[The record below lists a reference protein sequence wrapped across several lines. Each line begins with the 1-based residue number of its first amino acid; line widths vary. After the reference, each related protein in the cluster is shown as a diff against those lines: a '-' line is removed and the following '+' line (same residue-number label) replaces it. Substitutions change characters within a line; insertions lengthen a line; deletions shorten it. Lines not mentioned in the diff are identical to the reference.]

1 MQESGDFLNRLWSEL
16 DRQRSS
22 SFHRLYR
29 GQLAGV
35 IAALLFLR
43 WLDLEESER
52 EAVSAFDESNYEPT
66 LPSRLRWSTWTR
78 LRGPDLHHF
87 VTGELPHGLRTID
100 GSPHRI
106 RLQRIAD
113 VFELDLGMQTF
124 LFDMILDWINELDL
138 ASPAGLDSAS
148 RIMDDIVQWAVED
161 KKSSGEHI
169 TPKGVVD
176 LMVELADP
184 QPGNRIYDPCFGSAG
199 ILVACARRL
208 REKAKRLPLSAW
220 NDLRSNSFFGVEIN
234 PVWYVIGMTRLV
246 LAGIP
251 EPGLELGDALE
262 RSTRKTS
269 SSEKF
274 DVVLA
279 CPPWGWWGKAGPLA
293 VHSSI
298 NFRYDYRINSKDAE
312 NLFVQHVAESL
323 RPGGKAV
330 IAVPEGT
337 LFKPG
342 ADRQLRQW
350 LLQEFRV
357 EGVISLPAGAFAPFT
372 NIKSNLLVF
381 RRELPAT
388 KVRFCVVHSL
398 AGAERRPSS
407 ETELPV
413 DVARRFTSTDG
424 TELLHERWGK
434 CRLLRVEGTDW
445 IVEVESNGIRH
456 RTPAEKRSE
465 FKFVREGSLL
475 AQDEDAWDT
484 PIKDLALREWEL
496 VAKAS
501 GVDQLQQLLDTLSE
515 TDDAIPVQPLSSI
528 AEVFAGTSYDKRTTI
543 EKPDDLALAGLIRV
557 ADVQEGKIGQPAL
570 FLTNAAE
577 EKLSDRLR
585 LQKGDILAS
594 TSGSIGKIAV
604 VPATPAPLVASKSVV
619 VIRPQEGILPSY
631 LAALL
636 QSESYQGWLAGHARG
651 STIQHLSVRTL
662 RHLQIPVPGIQLQER
677 VATICEGR
685 RGDALTVLVELIT
698 GNVRDPIVEW
708 FGSSEAVKAVL
719 DQKGAGKSSQPTML
733 LERLAESCKEIRNR
747 VVHGVDGSSDSKFTA
762 WITTFSEAMEGL
774 RGISRVPEGSAQLSI
789 LEGTRAGIAQ
799 SSKILGDRT
808 LPAVKTALSLARQVE
823 DSVAELRERL
833 LDTVEIQAKIEP
845 EIIEAGRSCEVI
857 LRVRNE
863 SPLPLRGVVVST
875 DPPIGKS
882 SVNFLGERQE
892 VSIPLSIPAPDTAG
906 FYDFQAKWNGTRLD
920 GRTASGRIPLRIEV
934 RGETLPAAMMAA
946 DDLGTSPYIVGNPVD
961 RQEMLFGRDDVID
974 RIKRQLSTTQ
984 TANVILLEGNRRTGK
999 TSILQRLASRG
1010 VLPDW
1015 VPVNCSFQGGEGA
1028 DGTAGLH
1035 TREVFR
1041 LMARE
1046 IGWQAFDAGV
1056 ETWFSDIDPPDP
1068 KKKFKPQFTKALA
1081 TAFNTDRP
1089 LEVFELYLLE
1099 VIDACKPRRLLVM
1112 LDEFDKLQEGI
1123 DAGITSPQVPENIR
1137 YLIHKYPNISAILT
1151 GSRRLKRLREEYW
1164 SALFGFGHRIG
1175 ISALSMEAARL
1186 LVTEPIKGRL
1196 VYVDEARDRLAE
1208 LCACHPF
1215 LMQSLCNRVFEDA
1228 VSNRVRTITVSVV
1241 EAAAQE
1247 MIQDNEH
1254 FRTLWGYAGTERRRV
1269 ILALAQRLASGP
1281 DPVTFSLLEAKTEEL
1296 GIPIPPRERLGD
1308 DIEFLR
1314 ELELLD
1320 LDSQTT
1326 VTAYRIAVPLLG
1338 EWIHRNVDFDDLR
1351 QKAVQEGQKSS
1362 L

>member
-22 SFHRLYR
+22 SFRRLYR
-29 GQLAGV
+29 GQMAGL

-52 EAVSAFDESNYEPT
+52 EAVSAFDESNFEPT
-66 LPSRLRWSTWTR
+66 LPSRLRWTKWTR
-78 LRGPDLHHF
+78 LRGPDLHRF
-87 VTGELPHGLRTID
+87 VTDELPHGLRSID

-113 VFELDLGMQTF
+113 VFELDLGKQTF

-148 RIMDDIVQWAVED
+148 RILDDIVQWAVD
-161 KKSSGEHI
+161 DQKSSGEHI
-169 TPKGVVD
+169 TPQGVVD

-199 ILVACARRL
+199 LLVACARRL

-220 NDLRSNSFFGVEIN
+220 NDLRTNSFFGVEIN

-293 VHSSI
+293 DRQSI
-298 NFRYDYRINSKDAE
+298 DFRYDFRIKSKDAE

-330 IAVPEGT
+330 VAVPEGT

-342 ADRQLRQW
+342 ADKQLRQW

-357 EGVISLPAGAFAPFT
+357 DGVISLPAGAFSPFT

-381 RRELPAT
+381 RREQPAS

-407 ETELPV
+407 ETELPI

-424 TELLHERWGK
+424 TELFHERLGK

-456 RTPAEKRSE
+456 RTPPEKRSE
-465 FKFVREGSLL
+465 FKVVRDGSLL
-475 AQDEDAWDT
+475 TQDEDTWDT

-515 TDDAIPVQPLSSI
+515 TDDSIPVQSLSSI

-604 VPATPAPLVASKSVV
+604 VPATATPLVASKSVV
-619 VIRPQEGILPSY
+619 VIRPQEGILPGY

-662 RHLQIPVPGIQLQER
+662 RHLQVPVPSIQLQER

-698 GNVRDPIVEW
+698 GNLRDPIVEW
-708 FGSSEAVKAVL
+708 LDSSEAVKAIL
-719 DQKGAGKSSQPTML
+719 DQKGVGKSSQPTML

-747 VVHGVDGSSDSKFTA
+747 VVHGVDGSPDSKFTA

-774 RGISRVPEGSAQLSI
+774 RGISRVPDGSAQLSI
-789 LEGTRAGIAQ
+789 LEGTRAGIAR
-799 SSKILGDRT
+799 STKILGDRS
-808 LPAVKTALSLARQVE
+808 LPAVKTAISLARQVE

-833 LDTVEIQAKIEP
+833 LDTVEVQAKIEP
-845 EIIEAGRSCEVI
+845 EVIEAGRSSEVI

-875 DPPIGKS
+875 EPPVGKS

-892 VSIPLSIPAPDTAG
+892 VSIPLTIPAPDKAG
-906 FYDFQAKWNGTRLD
+906 FYDFQAKWNGTKLD

-934 RGETLPAAMMAA
+934 RGETRTAALPAA
-946 DDLGTSPYIVGNPVD
+946 DDLGTSPYIVGQIID
-961 RQEMLFGRDDVID
+961 RPDMLFGREEIID
-974 RIKRQLSTTQ
+974 RIKRQFSNSQ
-984 TANVILLEGNRRTGK
+984 RANVILLEGNRRTGK
-999 TSILQRLASRG
+999 SSILKRLG
-1010 VLPDW
+1010 QPGELPGWIAVSID
-1015 VPVNCSFQGGEGA
+1015 FQGGASSESK
-1028 DGTAGLH
+1028 AGLP
-1035 TREVFR
+1035 TNEVFR
-1041 LMARE
+1041 LIARQ
-1046 IGWQAFDAGV
+1046 IGWQLYDAGIT
-1056 ETWFSDIDPPDP
+1056 TWFPGIPSPSPQVP
-1068 KKKFKPQFTKALA
+1068 FKVAFLNALD
-1081 TAFNTDRP
+1081 TLFVNDRP
-1089 LEVFELYLLE
+1089 AEILELYLQDVLQR
-1099 VIDACKPRRLLVM
+1099 CKPRKLVLF
-1112 LDEFDKLQEGI
+1112 LDEFDKIQEGI
-1123 DAGITSPQVPENIR
+1123 EKGLTSPQVPSNIR
-1137 YLIHKYPNISAILT
+1137 YLILRYPELSAVFA
-1151 GSRRLKRLREEYW
+1151 GSPRLKRMRQEYW
-1164 SALFGFGHRIG
+1164 SALFGLGLHIPV
-1175 ISALSMEAARL
+1175 SKLSLEAARL
-1186 LVTEPIKGRL
+1186 LVTRPVAGRL
-1196 VYVDEARDRLAE
+1196 AYVDEARDLLVA
-1208 LCACHPF
+1208 LCARYPF
-1215 LMQSLCNRVFEDA
+1215 IIQSLCERVFEDA
-1228 VSNRVRTITVSVV
+1228 IQTNTRTVTVSMV
-1241 EAAAQE
+1241 ETAAQK
-1247 MIQDNEH
+1247 MSQDFEH
-1254 FRTLWGYAGTERRRV
+1254 FRTLWDYAATSRRRL
-1269 ILALAQRLASGP
+1269 IIALVERLAHDS
-1281 DPVTFSLLEAKTEEL
+1281 DPVTYSLLEVKLEEA
-1296 GIPIPPRERLGD
+1296 GVVIPNGERLGD
-1308 DIEFLR
+1308 DIDFLR
-1314 ELELLD
+1314 EIEILD
-1320 LDSQTT
+1320 LDTGG
-1326 VTAYRIAVPLLG
+1326 AVSVYALAIPLMG
-1338 EWIHRNVDFDDLR
+1338 RWIHNNIDFDDLR
-1351 QKAVQEGQKSS
+1351 QKAIKEGQET
-1362 L
+1362 LA

>member
-16 DRQRSS
+16 DSQRSS

-29 GQLAGV
+29 GQIAGL

-66 LPSRLRWSTWTR
+66 LPSRLRWSEWTQF
-78 LRGPDLHHF
+78 RGSDLHRF
-87 VTGELPHGLRTID
+87 VTGELPHGLRSIEA
-100 GSPHRI
+100 SPHRI

-113 VFELDLGMQTF
+113 VLELDLGKQTF
-124 LFDMILDWINELDL
+124 QFDMILNWINELDL

-148 RIMDDIVQWAVED
+148 RILDDIVQWAVED
-161 KKSSGEHI
+161 QKSSGEHI
-169 TPKGVVD
+169 TPQGVVD

-199 ILVACARRL
+199 LLVACARRL

-220 NDLRSNSFFGVEIN
+220 NDLRTNSFFGVEIN

-262 RSTRKTS
+262 RSSHKLS
-269 SSEKF
+269 ASEKF
-274 DVVLA
+274 DVILA
-279 CPPWGWWGKAGPLA
+279 CPPWGWAGKLVKSTGRIHPEC
-293 VHSSI
+293 
-298 NFRYDYRINSKDAE
+298 NFRIRSTEAE
-312 NLFVQHVAESL
+312 NLFVQHIAESL

-330 IAVPEGT
+330 VAVPEGT

-342 ADRQLRQW
+342 TDKQLRQW
-350 LLQEFRV
+350 LLQDFRV
-357 EGVISLPAGAFAPFT
+357 DGVISLPAGAFSPFT

-381 RRELPAT
+381 RREPPAT

-407 ETELPV
+407 ETELPI
-413 DVARRFTSTDG
+413 DVARRFTATDG
-424 TELLHERWGK
+424 TELIHERLGK

-456 RTPAEKRSE
+456 RMPPEKRSE
-465 FKFVREGSLL
+465 FKVAQEGSLL
-475 AQDEDAWDT
+475 NQDEDTWDT
-484 PIKDLALREWEL
+484 PIKDLSLREWEL

-501 GVDQLQQLLDTLSE
+501 GVDQLQKLLDTLSE
-515 TDDAIPVQPLSSI
+515 TDESIPVQPLSSI
-528 AEVFAGTSYDKRTTI
+528 AEVFTGTSYDKQTTT
-543 EKPDDLALAGLIRV
+543 EKLGDLALAGLIRV

-604 VPATPAPLVASKSVV
+604 VPATASPLVASKSVV
-619 VIRPQEGILPSY
+619 VIRPQDGILPGY

-636 QSESYQGWLAGHARG
+636 QSESYQGWLSGHARG

-662 RHLQIPVPGIQLQER
+662 RHLQVPVPSIQLQER

-698 GNVRDPIVEW
+698 GNIRDPIVEW
-708 FGSSEAVKAVL
+708 LDSSEAVKAL
-719 DQKGAGKSSQPTML
+719 LNYKPHEGISQSLSL
-733 LERLAESCKEIRNR
+733 LERL
-747 VVHGVDGSSDSKFTA
+747 SDSCRKVMMDVKGLESTTDKGLTY
-762 WITTFSEAMEGL
+762 WIRQFCEAMIAL
-774 RGISRVPEGSAQLSI
+774 RGISRIPDGSAQFSI
-789 LEGTRAGIAQ
+789 LEGTRAGIAK
-799 SSKILGDRT
+799 SSKILGDRS
-808 LPAVKTALSLARQVE
+808 LPAVKTAVSLTRQVE
-823 DSVAELRERL
+823 GTLAELRERL

-845 EIIEAGRSCEVI
+845 EHIEAGRSSEVI

-875 DPPIGKS
+875 EPPVGKS
-882 SVNFLGERQE
+882 SANFLGEKQE
-892 VSIPLSIPAPDTAG
+892 VSIPLSIPALDKVE
-906 FYDFQAKWNGTRLD
+906 FYDFQVNWNGTKLD

-934 RGETLPAAMMAA
+934 RGETDSAALIAA
-946 DDLGTSPYIVGNPVD
+946 DDLGTSPYIVGNPID

-974 RIKRQLSTTQ
+974 RIKRQMSTTQ

-999 TSILQRLASRG
+999 TSILQRLASPG
-1010 VLPDW
+1010 VLPNW

-1046 IGWQAFDAGV
+1046 IGWQVYDAGV
-1056 ETWFSDIDPPDP
+1056 VTWFSDIDPPDP

-1089 LEVFELYLLE
+1089 FEVFELYLQE
-1099 VIDACKPRRLLVM
+1099 VIEACQPRRLLLM

-1123 DAGITSPQVPENIR
+1123 DARITSPQVPENIR

-1164 SALFGFGHRIG
+1164 SALFGFGHH
-1175 ISALSMEAARL
+1175 ISIRALPMEAARL
-1186 LVTEPIKGRL
+1186 LVTQPVQGRL

-1228 VSNRVRTITVSVV
+1228 VRNRIRTVTVSIV

-1247 MIQDNEH
+1247 MVQDNEH

-1281 DPVTFSLLEAKTEEL
+1281 DPVTLSLLEAKTEEL
-1296 GIPIPPRERLGD
+1296 GIQIPPGERLGD

-1320 LDSQTT
+1320 LDSQATI
-1326 VTAYRIAVPLLG
+1326 TAYRITVPLLG

-1351 QKAVQEGQKSS
+1351 QKAVKEGQEK
-1362 L
+1362 LT

>member
-16 DRQRSS
+16 DSQRSS
-22 SFHRLYR
+22 SLHRLYR
-29 GQLAGV
+29 GQMAGL

-43 WLDLEESER
+43 WLDLEETER

-66 LPSRLRWSTWTR
+66 LPPRLRWSNWTR
-78 LRGPDLHHF
+78 LRGPELQRF
-87 VTGELPHGLRTID
+87 VSGELPHRLASVD
-100 GSPHRI
+100 DSPHRI
-106 RLQRIAD
+106 RLQRIAA
-113 VFELDLGMQTF
+113 VLELDLGKQTF

-138 ASPAGLDSAS
+138 SSPAGLDSAS
-148 RIMDDIVQWAVED
+148 RILDDIVRWAVED
-161 KKSSGEHI
+161 QRSSGEHI
-169 TPKGVVD
+169 TPQGVVD

-220 NDLRSNSFFGVEIN
+220 NDLRTNSFFGVEIN

-251 EPGLELGDALE
+251 QPGLELGDALE

-279 CPPWGWWGKAGPLA
+279 CPPWGWWGKSGPLA
-293 VHSSI
+293 DRESFD
-298 NFRYDYRINSKDAE
+298 FRYDFRIKSKDAE
-312 NLFVQHVAESL
+312 NLFIQHVAESL
-323 RPGGKAV
+323 RPGGKAIV
-330 IAVPEGT
+330 AVPEGT

-357 EGVISLPAGAFAPFT
+357 DGVISLPVGAFSPFT

-381 RRELPAT
+381 RREQPAA

-407 ETELPV
+407 ETVLPV
-413 DVARRFTSTDG
+413 DVARRFTSSDG
-424 TELLHERWGK
+424 TELFHEKLGK

-456 RTPAEKRSE
+456 RTPPEKRSE
-465 FKFVREGSLL
+465 FKVIREGSQLT
-475 AQDEDAWDT
+475 QDEDVWET

-501 GVDQLQQLLDTLSE
+501 GVDQLQQLLDALSQ
-515 TDDAIPVQPLSSI
+515 TDESIPVQPLSSV
-528 AEVFAGTSYDKRTTI
+528 ADVFPGTSYDKRTTVDKSGD
-543 EKPDDLALAGLIRV
+543 EVNLAGLIRV

-594 TSGSIGKIAV
+594 TSGSIGKIAI
-604 VPATPAPLVASKSVV
+604 VPSTTAPLVASKSVV
-619 VIRPQEGILPSY
+619 VIRPNEGILPGY

-636 QSESYQGWLAGHARG
+636 QSESYQGWLAGHSRG

-662 RHLQIPVPGIQLQER
+662 RHLQVPVPSIQLQER

-685 RGDALTVLVELIT
+685 RGDALSVLVELIT
-698 GNVRDPIVEW
+698 GNVRDPIIEW
-708 FGSSEAVKAVL
+708 LDSSEAVKAIL
-719 DQKGAGKSSQPTML
+719 DQKGAGKSSQHAML
-733 LERLAESCKEIRNR
+733 LERFAESCKEIRNR
-747 VVHGVDGSSDSKFTA
+747 IVHGVDVSPDPRFTA
-762 WITTFSEAMEGL
+762 WITSFSEAIEGL

-789 LEGTRAGIAQ
+789 LEGTRAGIAR
-799 SSKILGDRT
+799 SSKTLGDRS
-808 LPAVKTALSLARQVE
+808 LPAVKTALSLARHVE
-823 DSVAELRERL
+823 ESVTELRERL
-833 LDTVEIQAKIEP
+833 LDTVEIQARLDP
-845 EIIEAGRSCEVI
+845 EFVDAGQLAEVI
-857 LRVRNE
+857 LRVRND
-863 SPLPLRGVVVST
+863 SPLPLRSFNVST
-875 DPPIGKS
+875 EPPVGKTTIT
-882 SVNFLGERQE
+882 FLGEHQE
-892 VSIPLSIPAPDTAG
+892 VAIPLGIPAPNEAG
-906 FYDFQAKWNGTRLD
+906 FYDFQAKWNGTKLD
-920 GRTASGRIPLRIEV
+920 GRPASGRIPLRIEV
-934 RGETLPAAMMAA
+934 RVDTLAAAMSALE
-946 DDLGTSPYIVGNPVD
+946 DLGTSPYIVGNPVD
-961 RQEMLFGRDDVID
+961 RQEMLFGRDEVID
-974 RIKRQLSTTQ
+974 RIKRQLNTTQ
-984 TANVILLEGNRRTGK
+984 KANVILLEGNRRTGK
-999 TSILQRLASRG
+999 TSILQRLASPG

-1046 IGWQAFDAGV
+1046 IGWQAYDAGV

-1068 KKKFKPQFTKALA
+1068 KKKFKPQFTKALSA
-1081 TAFNTDRP
+1081 VFTTDRP
-1089 LEVFELYLLE
+1089 FEVFELYLQD
-1099 VIDACKPRRLLVM
+1099 VIEACRPRRLLIM

-1123 DAGITSPQVPENIR
+1123 DSGITSPQVPENIR
-1137 YLIHKYPNISAILT
+1137 YLIHKYPDLSAILT

-1175 ISALSMEAARL
+1175 ISALPLEDARL
-1186 LVTEPIKGRL
+1186 LVTRPVEGRL
-1196 VYVDEARDRLAE
+1196 VYVDEARDRLAA

-1228 VSNRVRTITVSVV
+1228 VRNRIRTITVSIVDS
-1241 EAAAQE
+1241 AAQE
-1247 MIQDNEH
+1247 MVQDNEH
-1254 FRTLWGYAGTERRRV
+1254 FRTLWGYAGTDRRRV
-1269 ILALAQRLASGP
+1269 VLALIERLASGP
-1281 DPVTFSLLEAKTEEL
+1281 DPVTFSLLETKLEEL
-1296 GIPIPPRERLGD
+1296 GIPIPPGERLGD

-1314 ELELLD
+1314 ELELLN
-1320 LDSQTT
+1320 LDSQST
-1326 VTAYRIAVPLLG
+1326 VTAYRLEVPLLG

-1351 QKAVQEGQKSS
+1351 QKAMKEGQEK

>member
-1 MQESGDFLNRLWSEL
+1 MQESSDFLNRLWSEL

-29 GQLAGV
+29 GQMAGL

-52 EAVSAFDESNYEPT
+52 EAVSAFDESNYEPI
-66 LPSRLRWSTWTR
+66 LPSRLRWSKWTR
-78 LRGPDLHHF
+78 LRGPDLHRF
-87 VTGELPHGLRTID
+87 VTSELPHGLRAID
-100 GSPHRI
+100 GSLHRI

-113 VFELDLGMQTF
+113 VFELDLGKQTF

-148 RIMDDIVQWAVED
+148 RILDDIVQWAVD
-161 KKSSGEHI
+161 DQKSSGEHI
-169 TPKGVVD
+169 TPQGVVD

-199 ILVACARRL
+199 LLVACARRL

-220 NDLRSNSFFGVEIN
+220 NDLRTNSFFGVEIN

-293 VHSSI
+293 DRQSI
-298 NFRYDYRINSKDAE
+298 DFRYDFRIKSKDAE

-330 IAVPEGT
+330 VAVPEGT

-342 ADRQLRQW
+342 ADKQLRQW

-357 EGVISLPAGAFAPFT
+357 DGVISLPAGAFAPFT

-381 RRELPAT
+381 RREQPVS
-388 KVRFCVVHSL
+388 KVRFSVVHSL

-407 ETELPV
+407 ETELPI

-424 TELLHERWGK
+424 TELFHERLGK

-456 RTPAEKRSE
+456 RTPPEKRSE
-465 FKFVREGSLL
+465 FKVVRDGSLL
-475 AQDEDAWDT
+475 TQDEDTWDT

-515 TDDAIPVQPLSSI
+515 TDDSIPVQPLSSI

-557 ADVQEGKIGQPAL
+557 ADVQEGKIGQPGL

-604 VPATPAPLVASKSVV
+604 VPATAAPLVASKSVV
-619 VIRPQEGILPSY
+619 VIRPQEGILPGY

-662 RHLQIPVPGIQLQER
+662 RHLPVPVPSIQLQER

-708 FGSSEAVKAVL
+708 LDSSEAVKAVL
-719 DQKGAGKSSQPTML
+719 DQKGVGKSSQPTML

-747 VVHGVDGSSDSKFTA
+747 VVHGVDGSPDSKFTA
-762 WITTFSEAMEGL
+762 WITTFSEALEGL

-789 LEGTRAGIAQ
+789 LEGTRAGIAR
-799 SSKILGDRT
+799 SSKILGDRS
-808 LPAVKTALSLARQVE
+808 LPAAKTALSLARQVE

-845 EIIEAGRSCEVI
+845 EVIEAGRSSEVI
-857 LRVRNE
+857 LRVRND
-863 SPLPLRGVVVST
+863 SPLPLRGFVVGT
-875 DPPIGKS
+875 EPPVGKS

-892 VSIPLSIPAPDTAG
+892 VSIPLNIPAPDNAG

-920 GRTASGRIPLRIEV
+920 GRTASGRIPLRVEV
-934 RGETLPAAMMAA
+934 RGETRTAAMTVV

-999 TSILQRLASRG
+999 TSILQRLASPG

-1046 IGWQAFDAGV
+1046 IGWQAYDAGV
-1056 ETWFSDIDPPDP
+1056 VTWFSDIDPPDP

-1089 LEVFELYLLE
+1089 FEVFELYLQE
-1099 VIDACKPRRLLVM
+1099 VIEACRPRRLLLM

-1175 ISALSMEAARL
+1175 ISALPMEAARL
-1186 LVTEPIKGRL
+1186 LVTQPVKGRL

-1228 VSNRVRTITVSVV
+1228 VRDRIRTITVSVV

-1247 MIQDNEH
+1247 MVQDNEH

-1269 ILALAQRLASGP
+1269 ILALAERLTSGP
-1281 DPVTFSLLEAKTEEL
+1281 DPVTFSLLETKTEEL
-1296 GIPIPPRERLGD
+1296 GIPIPPGERLGD

-1320 LDSQTT
+1320 LDSQAT

-1351 QKAVQEGQKSS
+1351 QKAVKEGQVN
-1362 L
+1362 

>member
-16 DRQRSS
+16 DRQRATIAVSR
-22 SFHRLYR
+22 HYGGLLA
-29 GQLAGV
+29 GTVAGV
-35 IAALLFLR
+35 ILLRL
-43 WLDLEESER
+43 LDEEDSER
-52 EAVSAFDESNYEPT
+52 AAVAAFDETTSEPVLPAHLKWSEWSKLRGEELGAFLPKALRAPWGT
-66 LPSRLRWSTWTR
+66 AKAHPYQRLDVVFGHDLPSPVLQIIVDS
-78 LRGPDLHHF
+78 
-87 VTGELPHGLRTID
+87 VGELDFGTPAGKSAAAR
-100 GSPHRI
+100 
-106 RLQRIAD
+106 
-113 VFELDLGMQTF
+113 
-124 LFDMILDWINELDL
+124 ILDDIIEWSI
-138 ASPAGLDSAS
+138 SDSKVA
-148 RIMDDIVQWAVED
+148 
-161 KKSSGEHI
+161 GEHY
-169 TPKGVVD
+169 TPQGVVD

-199 ILVACARRL
+199 LLVSCARRL
-208 REKAKRLPLSAW
+208 RDRAKQLPLRAW
-220 NDLRSNSFFGVEIN
+220 NDLRTNSFFGVEIN
-234 PVWYVIGMTRLV
+234 PVWYVIGLTRLV

-262 RSTRKTS
+262 RSSQKLS

-274 DVVLA
+274 DVILA
-279 CPPWGWWGKAGPLA
+279 CPPWGGRPDMHGR
-293 VHSSI
+293 VHPEG
-298 NFRYDYRINSKDAE
+298 NFRFRSKDSE
-312 NLFVQHVAESL
+312 NLFLQHVAESL

-330 IAVPEGT
+330 IALPEGT
-337 LFKPG
+337 LFRPG
-342 ADRQLRQW
+342 ADKQVRQW
-350 LLQEFRV
+350 LLEEFRV
-357 EGVISLPAGAFAPFT
+357 EGVVSLPPGTFAPFT

-381 RRELPAT
+381 RREQPST
-388 KVRFCVVHSL
+388 KIRFCVVHSL

-407 ETELPV
+407 ESEMPA
-413 DVARRFTSTDG
+413 DVVRRFTAVDS
-424 TELLHERWGK
+424 TELLHERLGK

-445 IVEVESNGIRH
+445 IVEVEANGIRH
-456 RTPAEKRSE
+456 RTPPEKRSE
-465 FKFVREGSLL
+465 FKVIREGSQLSK
-475 AQDEDAWDT
+475 DEDTWDT

-515 TDDAIPVQPLSSI
+515 ADNSIPVQSLSSI
-528 AEVFAGTSYDKRTTI
+528 ADVFAGTSYDRRTTI
-543 EKPDDLALAGLIRV
+543 EKSDDVSLAGLIRV

-604 VPATPAPLVASKSVV
+604 VPATPSPLVASKSVV
-619 VIRPQEGILPSY
+619 VIRPQEGILPGY

-662 RHLQIPVPGIQLQER
+662 RHLQVPIPSIQLQER

-708 FGSSEAVKAVL
+708 LDSSEAVKAIL
-719 DQKGAGKSSQPTML
+719 DQKGVGKSSQPTML
-733 LERLAESCKEIRNR
+733 LERLAESCKDIRNR
-747 VVHGVDGSSDSKFTA
+747 VVHRIDGSPDSKFTA
-762 WITTFSEAMEGL
+762 WITTFSDAMEGL

-789 LEGTRAGIAQ
+789 LEGTRAGIAK
-799 SSKILGDRT
+799 SSKILGDRS

-823 DSVAELRERL
+823 DSVTELRERL
-833 LDTVEIQAKIEP
+833 LDTVEIQAKIDP
-845 EIIEAGRSCEVI
+845 EVIEAGRFSEVI
-857 LRVRNE
+857 LRVRND
-863 SPLPLRGVVVST
+863 SPLPLRGFSVGT
-875 DPPIGKS
+875 EPPVGKS

-892 VSIPLSIPAPDTAG
+892 VSIPLSIPAPDKAG

-934 RGETLPAAMMAA
+934 RGKNLSPAMTSQE
-946 DDLGTSPYIVGNPVD
+946 DLGTSPYIVGNPVD
-961 RQEMLFGRDDVID
+961 RQEMLFGREDVID
-974 RIKRQLSTTQ
+974 RIRRQLNTTQ

-999 TSILQRLASRG
+999 TSILQRLASPG

-1015 VPVNCSFQGGEGA
+1015 VPVNCSFQGGEGT

-1046 IGWQAFDAGV
+1046 IGWQAYDAGV
-1056 ETWFSDIDPPDP
+1056 LTWFSDIDPPDP

-1081 TAFNTDRP
+1081 TSFDTERP
-1089 LEVFELYLLE
+1089 FEVFELYLQE
-1099 VIDACKPRRLLVM
+1099 VIEACQPRRLLLM

-1137 YLIHKYPNISAILT
+1137 YLIHRYPTISAILT

-1228 VSNRVRTITVSVV
+1228 VRNRVRTITVSVV

-1247 MIQDNEH
+1247 MVQDNEH

-1269 ILALAQRLASGP
+1269 ILALAERLASGP

-1296 GIPIPPRERLGD
+1296 GIPIPPCERLGD

-1320 LDSQTT
+1320 LDSQAT

-1351 QKAVQEGQKSS
+1351 QKAVKEGQVK
-1362 L
+1362 LT